1 MTQGGVVL
9 LRRLISGLLSLIL
22 FLGCV
27 PTAGAVGT
35 SASSAI
41 LLDAGSGRVLYE
53 QNADERR
60 PVASITKLMTALL
73 TVERWPD
80 LDTEVTIRPE
90 HVGAEGS
97 SMCLSAGEVLTARGR
112 LSGLLLSSG
121 GAAAAALACLAAGSV
136 ETFAGEMN
144 ALAARLGMT
153 NTHFV
158 NPSGLSEDGH
168 YSTARD
174 MALLT
179 AEGLTREELVTVLS
193 TREVTIGSRTMTNH
207 NKLLWNYEG
216 CIGGKTGYTL
226 LAGRTLITCAQREGQ
241 RLVAVTLNDGND
253 WADHTALLDY
263 GFSSFPAETVIRA
276 GETVVDL
283 PVTGSLTRFVPVT
296 AAETVRYPLCE
307 GEELT
312 ARYDI
317 PDTMAAPLVQGQK
330 VGRITYCLDGA
341 PVAEVDLI
349 CAQGAEERLVKG
361 SSARSLL
368 DRLIGA

>member
-1 MTQGGVVL
+1 
-9 LRRLISGLLSLIL
+9 
-22 FLGCV
+22 
-27 PTAGAVGT
+27 
-35 SASSAI
+35 
-41 LLDAGSGRVLYE
+41 
-53 QNADERR
+53 
-60 PVASITKLMTALL
+60 
-73 TVERWPD
+73 
-80 LDTEVTIRPE
+80 
-90 HVGAEGS
+90 
-97 SMCLSAGEVLTARGR
+97 
-112 LSGLLLSSG
+112 
-121 GAAAAALACLAAGSV
+121 
-136 ETFAGEMN
+136 MN
-144 ALAARLGMT
+144 ARAARLGMT

-179 AEGLTREELVTVLS
+179 AECLTREELVTVLS

-296 AAETVRYPLCE
+296 AAEMVRYPLCE

-317 PDTMAAPLVQGQK
+317 PDTMAAPLAQGQK
-330 VGRITYCLDGA
+330 VGRITYCLDGT